1 MTKGKDKSRGRS
13 QNAKRFTILAPRR
26 TPDGDAFLKEANV
39 AACWNLTY
47 LFIYFSP
54 TQTAAYVFPACLWQ
68 RRDECDSCH
77 TRVSC
82 LCFRHSREWWDL
94 KRSSSV
100 SLINPLSCLPWTR
113 GALTDTSNGGRRRS
127 SVKYCEIAEALIQ
140 FKREWKVSWCAWVNN
155 STSLWRKKRLTDG
168 PGCVDNLEDIN
179 YPQTL

>member
-1 MTKGKDKSRGRS
+1 M
-13 QNAKRFTILAPRR
+13 LHHPPRR
-26 TPDGDAFLKEANV
+26 EEALMATLFSGSERGGV
-39 AACWNLTY
+39 RKFGF
-47 LFIYFSP
+47 FIYFFP
-54 TQTAAYVFPACLWQ
+54 QTQTAAHVFPACLWQ

-82 LCFRHSREWWDL
+82 LRFRHSREWWDL

-100 SLINPLSCLPWTR
+100 SLINPLSCLPWTG
-113 GALTDTSNGGRRRS
+113 GAVTDTSNGGRRQG
-127 SVKYCEIAEALIQ
+127 SVKYCGIAEALIQ